1 MAFQLDP
8 TCLQNLLA
16 LAGWPSHL
24 LPSHSQAASMMPRT
38 TNRSGAAACCYETK
52 AGTGLE
58 RNLRSHAV
66 TKRSQ
71 SRRQTG
77 VCPAL
82 EEAVKLRCENLR
94 HRARIKMLTAT
105 PVEGTTA
112 RHHRGLPRF
121 SHRARR
127 RMGLADTRSRPG
139 RVRPRA
145 HRRREL
151 CSSGKKATPRSVPGR
166 SSLFLTPTLSL
177 TCGPSDFLTLPV
189 GVSEAGASGYSCARF
204 CRDAGPVR
212 WPLALSACALSLS
225 PLAFLSS

>member
-1 MAFQLDP
+1 VGCLARMAFQLDP

-127 RMGLADTRSRPG
+127 RMGLADTRSQPG
-139 RVRPRA
+139 RARPP
-145 HRRREL
+145 
-151 CSSGKKATPRSVPGR
+151 GPPSVPTGPELFFRLEKRNAASLAAFRNVYHSTRTGR
-166 SSLFLTPTLSL
+166 LY
-177 TCGPSDFLTLPV
+177 V
-189 GVSEAGASGYSCARF
+189 AR
-204 CRDAGPVR
+204 ATNSTSI
-212 WPLALSACALSLS
+212 A
-225 PLAFLSS
+225 